1 MTNRKNK
8 QWKKSYEKDIENEK
22 LKILCSFSQPQNELT
37 QFGENDKYTLFDEYA
52 ASKMRKLSS
61 LLDKDQIDFLKFEK
75 TCCIQNAKKQRCCAK
90 FHSF

>member
-1 MTNRKNK
+1 MEKINSE
-8 QWKKSYEKDIENEK
+8 KKSYEKDIENEK
-22 LKILCSFSQPQNELT
+22 LKILCSCSQPQNEPT

-75 TCCIQNAKKQRCCAK
+75 TCIQNAKKQRCCAK